1 MGDESLEARGE
12 GPTELF
18 VEECLEF
25 WLPVVVVVVDE
36 VAEGS
41 GVLVLERSLS
51 DKLDAVRP
59 RPEGPS
65 ETADDLSMITVACK
79 SGGVRVEGACH
90 RDGP

>member
-41 GVLVLERSLS
+41 GVLERSLS

-79 SGGVRVEGACH
+79 NGGVKVEGA
-90 RDGP
+90 

>member
-1 MGDESLEARGE
+1 M
-12 GPTELF
+12 
-18 VEECLEF
+18 EECLEF

-41 GVLVLERSLS
+41 GVLERSLS

-79 SGGVRVEGACH
+79 NGGVKVEGA
-90 RDGP
+90 